1 MRVAGFSSFYVLL
14 SASVCLAHG
23 PQIQI
28 TFNQTTGKIET
39 REIVDTE
46 NRPTEISGLKRVYVM
61 PFMELSGGAGSG
73 WYTRPDQMLNGF
85 GVPEHPT
92 GPGITYQYDEAAQLP
107 GTGWSFSG
115 SSTLPNLQGSNFGYR
130 FNDGYKLWDGSS
142 FVDPGVEQFQMF
154 RGDGTTVPSIMAS
167 TTDAS
172 PFAAMALSAISSKN
186 SNAHHSV
193 GYRML
198 GDGTSFG
205 LTGPAAGDDGI
216 YLASLL
222 LTSTASSVGTCEPFY
237 YVIYKN
243 TDPRAAVAAAESLGF
258 SPELIQVVP
267 EPTTLALMLLGGAI
281 ATRRSRR

>member
-1 MRVAGFSSFYVLL
+1 MRVSGLTYVFVFV
-14 SASVCLAHG
+14 SASVCMAHG
-23 PQIQI
+23 PQVQI
-28 TFNQTTGKIET
+28 TFNPATGKIET

-46 NRPTEISGLKRVYVM
+46 SRPTEISGLKRVYVM

-73 WYTRPDQMLNGF
+73 WYTRPDQTLNGF

-107 GTGWSFSG
+107 GSGWSFSG

-130 FNDGYKLWDGSS
+130 FNDGYKLWDGGS

-167 TTDAS
+167 TTDAG
-172 PFAAMALSAISSKN
+172 PFAAMALSTISSKS

-193 GYRML
+193 GFRML

-222 LTSTASSVGTCEPFY
+222 LTSTASGVGTSEPFY

-243 TDPRAAVAAAESLGF
+243 TDPHAAVAAAESLGF
-258 SPELIQVVP
+258 SSDLIQVVP
-267 EPTTLALMLLGGAI
+267 EPTSLVLLLLGGVFA
-281 ATRRSRR
+281 ARRTR